1 MIVLLTD
8 FGLSEYVGVMR
19 GVIYSIYPEAQVVDL
34 THSVPS
40 QSIREGA
47 WILFQSYKYFPTGT
61 VFLSVVDPGV
71 GTARDA
77 VVVVTKNYIH
87 VGPDNGLLFPAA
99 SDDGIERVYR
109 ILIDEK
115 VSKTF
120 HGRDIF
126 AKAAAYHEAGT
137 LGVMSTET
145 KPGLDQALVFHQEGR
160 DGEVVRIDKFGNAIS
175 NIPPDEKKDYKI
187 TVRNEQRELPFVETY
202 EYGPENSIFLV
213 TSSYDTLEIAAKNRP
228 ATDYL
233 DLEVGD
239 RITIE

>member
-8 FGLSEYVGVMR
+8 FGSSEYVGIMK
-19 GVIYSIYPEAQVVDL
+19 GVIYSIHPEAQITDL

-47 WILFQSYKYFPTGT
+47 WILLQSYKYFPTGT
-61 VFLSVVDPGV
+61 VFVSVIDPGV

-87 VGPDNGLLFPAA
+87 IGPDNGLVFPAA
-99 SDDGIERVYR
+99 SDDGIERVHR
-109 ILIDEK
+109 ILIDER

-126 AKAAAYHEAGT
+126 AKAAAYHEAGS
-137 LGVMSTET
+137 LSVMATEI
-145 KPGLDQALVFHQEGR
+145 KPGLDQALVFFQEGR
-160 DGEVVRIDKFGNAIS
+160 QGEVVHIDKFGNIIT
-175 NIPPDEKKDYKI
+175 NIPPAAKKDYKI
-187 TVRNEQRELPFVETY
+187 FVRNEVRDLPFAGTY

-228 ATDYL
+228 AVDL
-233 DLEVGD
+233 LALEVGD
-239 RITIE
+239 KLTIE

>member
-1 MIVLLTD
+1 
-8 FGLSEYVGVMR
+8 MR
-19 GVIYSIYPEAQVVDL
+19 GVIYSICPDTQIVDL

-47 WILFQSYKYFPTGT
+47 WILQQSYKYFPKGT
-61 VFLSVVDPGV
+61 VFVSVVDPGV

-77 VVVVTKNYIH
+77 VVVVTENYIH
-87 VGPDNGLLFPAA
+87 VGPDNGLLYPAA
-99 SDDGIERVYR
+99 SEDGIERVYR
-109 ILIDEK
+109 ILIDEG

-137 LGVMSTET
+137 LGVMSTEL

-160 DGEVVRIDKFGNAIS
+160 EGEVVRIDKFGNIIT
-175 NIPPDEKKDYKI
+175 NIPPTPKDKFVLSI
-187 TVRNEQRELPFVETY
+187 RNEQRELPFSETY
-202 EYGPENSIFLV
+202 ENGPADGVFLV
-213 TSSYDTLEIAAKNRP
+213 TSSYSTLEIAAKNRP
-228 ATDYL
+228 AIDL
-233 DLEVGD
+233 LALEVGE

>member
-1 MIVLLTD
+1 MTD
-8 FGLSEYVGVMR
+8 FGASEYAGVLR
-19 GVIYSIYPEAQVVDL
+19 GVIYSINPEAQIVDL

-47 WILFQSYKYFPTGT
+47 WILLQSYKYFPKGT
-61 VFLSVVDPGV
+61 VFVSVVDPGV

-87 VGPDNGLLFPAA
+87 IGPDNGLLFPAA
-99 SDDGIERVYR
+99 SEDGIERVYR
-109 ILIDEK
+109 ILIDEG

-137 LGVMSTET
+137 LGVMSTEL
-145 KPGLDQALVFHQEGR
+145 KPGLDQSLVFHQEGR
-160 DGEVVRIDKFGNAIS
+160 EGEIVRVDKFGNIIT
-175 NIPPDEKKDYKI
+175 NIPAVQKKKYLLSI
-187 TVRNEQRELPFVETY
+187 RGEQRELPFSETY
-202 EYGPENSIFLV
+202 EYGPEDGVFLV
-213 TSSYDTLEIAAKNRP
+213 IGSYDTLEIAAKNRP
-228 ATDYL
+228 AIELLAL
-233 DLEVGD
+233 DVGE

>member
-8 FGLSEYVGVMR
+8 FGASEYVGVMR
-19 GVIYSIYPEAQVVDL
+19 GVIYSICPDAQIVDL

-47 WILFQSYKYFPTGT
+47 WILLQSYKYFPKGT
-61 VFLSVVDPGV
+61 VFVSVVDPGV

-77 VVVVTKNYIH
+77 VVVVTENYIH
-87 VGPDNGLLFPAA
+87 VGPDNGLLYPAA

-109 ILIDEK
+109 IVIDEG

-137 LGVMSTET
+137 LGVLSTEL
-145 KPGLDQALVFHQEGR
+145 KPGLDQALVFHQEGHE
-160 DGEVVRIDKFGNAIS
+160 GEIVRQDKFGNLIT
-175 NIPPDEKKDYKI
+175 NIPPAEKTKYI
-187 TVRNEQRELPFVETY
+187 VSIRNEQRELPFADTY
-202 EYGPENSIFLV
+202 EYGPSEGVFLV

-228 ATDYL
+228 ATDIL
-233 DLEVGD
+233 ALEVGE
-239 RITIE
+239 RITME

>member
-8 FGLSEYVGVMR
+8 FGESEYAGIMR
-19 GVIYSIYPEAQVVDL
+19 GVIYSICPDTKIVDL
-34 THSVPS
+34 THLVPS

-47 WILFQSYKYFPTGT
+47 WLLLQSYKYFPKGT
-61 VFLSVVDPGV
+61 VFVSVVDPGV

-99 SDDGIERVYR
+99 SEDGIERVYR
-109 ILIDEK
+109 ILVDEG

-137 LGVMSTET
+137 LGVMSTEM

-160 DGEVVRIDKFGNAIS
+160 EGEVTRKDRFGNIIT
-175 NIPPDEKKDYKI
+175 NIPPLSKDKYVLSI
-187 TVRNEQRELPFVETY
+187 RGEQRDLPFSETY
-202 EYGPENSIFLV
+202 EYGPEDGVFLV
-213 TSSYDTLEIAAKNRP
+213 TSSYETLEIAAKNRP
-228 ATDYL
+228 AIDL
-233 DLEVGD
+233 LALEVGE
-239 RITIE
+239 RITLE

>member
-1 MIVLLTD
+1 MIVLMTD
-8 FGLSEYVGVMR
+8 FGLSEYTGVMR
-19 GVIYSIYPEAQVVDL
+19 GVIYSICPDAQIVDL
-34 THSVPS
+34 THTVPS
-40 QSIREGA
+40 QSIHEGA
-47 WILFQSYKYFPTGT
+47 WILLQSYKYFPKGT
-61 VFLSVVDPGV
+61 VFVSVVDPGV

-87 VGPDNGLLFPAA
+87 VGPDNGLLYPAA
-99 SDDGIERVYR
+99 SEDGIERVYR
-109 ILIDEK
+109 ILIDEG

-137 LGVMSTET
+137 LGVMSTEL

-160 DGEVVRIDKFGNAIS
+160 EGEVVRIDKFGNIIT
-175 NIPPDEKKDYKI
+175 NIPPAPKDKFVLSI
-187 TVRNEQRELPFVETY
+187 RNEQRELPFVETY
-202 EYGPENSIFLV
+202 EYGPEDGVFLV

-228 ATDYL
+228 AIDILAL
-233 DLEVGD
+233 DVGE

>member
-1 MIVLLTD
+1 VLFTD

-19 GVIYSIYPEAQVVDL
+19 GVIYSIHPEAQIVDL

-47 WILFQSYKYFPTGT
+47 WILLQSYKYFPPGT
-61 VFLSVVDPGV
+61 VFVSVIDPGV

-87 VGPDNGLLFPAA
+87 IGPDNGLLFPAA
-99 SDDGIERVYR
+99 SDDGIERVYQ
-109 ILIDEK
+109 ILIDER

-120 HGRDIF
+120 HGRDVF
-126 AKAAAYHEAGT
+126 AKAAAYHELDT

-160 DGEVVRIDKFGNAIS
+160 EGEVVRIDKFGNILT
-175 NIPPDEKKDYKI
+175 NIPPAAKKDYKI
-187 TVRNEQRELPFVETY
+187 ILRNEQRDLPFVGTY
-202 EYGPENSIFLV
+202 EYGLENSLFLV

-228 ATDYL
+228 AIDL
-233 DLEVGD
+233 LALEVGD
-239 RITIE
+239 RLTIE

>member
-19 GVIYSIYPEAQVVDL
+19 GVIYSICPEAHIVDL

-47 WILFQSYKYFPTGT
+47 WILLQSYKYFPPGT
-61 VFLSVVDPGV
+61 VFVSVIDPGV

-77 VVVVTKNYIH
+77 VIVVTKNYIH
-87 VGPDNGLLFPAA
+87 IGPDNGLLFPAA

-109 ILIDEK
+109 IRIDER

-120 HGRDIF
+120 HGRDVF
-126 AKAAAYHEAGT
+126 AKAAAYHEVGT
-137 LGVMSTET
+137 LGVMSTMT

-160 DGEVVRIDKFGNAIS
+160 QGEVVRIDKFGNIIT
-175 NIPPDEKKDYKI
+175 NIPPAAKKDYKI
-187 TVRNEQRELPFVETY
+187 SVRNEERDLPFAGTY

-228 ATDYL
+228 AVDL
-233 DLEVGD
+233 LALEVGD
-239 RITIE
+239 RLTIE

>member
-8 FGLSEYVGVMR
+8 FGASEYVGVMR
-19 GVIYSIYPEAQVVDL
+19 GVIYSICPDAQIVDL

-47 WILFQSYKYFPTGT
+47 WVLLQSYKYFPKGT
-61 VFLSVVDPGV
+61 VFVSVVDPGV

-77 VVVVTKNYIH
+77 VVVVTESYIH
-87 VGPDNGLLFPAA
+87 VGPDNGLLYPAA
-99 SDDGIERVYR
+99 SEDGIERVYR
-109 ILIDEK
+109 ILIDEG

-137 LGVMSTET
+137 LGVMSTEM

-160 DGEVVRIDKFGNAIS
+160 EGEVVRIDKFGNIIT
-175 NIPPDEKKDYKI
+175 NIPPAPKEKYVLSI
-187 TVRNEQRELPFVETY
+187 RNEQRELPFSETY
-202 EYGPENSIFLV
+202 EGGPADGVFLV
-213 TSSYDTLEIAAKNRP
+213 ASSYDTLEIAAKNRP
-228 ATDYL
+228 AMEL
-233 DLEVGD
+233 LALEVGE

>member
-8 FGLSEYVGVMR
+8 FGLSEYTGVMR
-19 GVIYSIYPEAQVVDL
+19 GVIYSICPDAQIVDL
-34 THSVPS
+34 THTVPS

-47 WILFQSYKYFPTGT
+47 WILQQSYKYFPKGT
-61 VFLSVVDPGV
+61 VFVSVVDPGV

-77 VVVVTKNYIH
+77 VVVVTENYIH
-87 VGPDNGLLFPAA
+87 VGPDNGLLYPAA
-99 SDDGIERVYR
+99 SEDGIERVYR
-109 ILIDEK
+109 ILIDEG

-137 LGVMSTET
+137 LGVMSTEL
-145 KPGLDQALVFHQEGR
+145 KPGLDQALLFHQEGR
-160 DGEVVRIDKFGNAIS
+160 EGEVVRIDKFGNIITNLPPIS
-175 NIPPDEKKDYKI
+175 KDKYVLSI
-187 TVRNEQRELPFVETY
+187 RNEQRDLPFSETY
-202 EYGPENSIFLV
+202 EYGPEDGVFLV

-228 ATDYL
+228 AIEL
-233 DLEVGD
+233 LAFEVGE

>member
-8 FGLSEYVGVMR
+8 FGLSEYTGVMR
-19 GVIYSIYPEAQVVDL
+19 GVIYSICPDAQIVDL
-34 THSVPS
+34 THTVPS

-47 WILFQSYKYFPTGT
+47 WILQQSYKYFPKGT
-61 VFLSVVDPGV
+61 VFVSVVDPGV

-77 VVVVTKNYIH
+77 VVVVTENYIH
-87 VGPDNGLLFPAA
+87 VGPDNGLLYPAA
-99 SDDGIERVYR
+99 SEDGIERVYR
-109 ILIDEK
+109 ILIDEG

-137 LGVMSTET
+137 LGVMSTEL

-160 DGEVVRIDKFGNAIS
+160 EGEVVRIDKFGNIITNLPPIS
-175 NIPPDEKKDYKI
+175 KDKYVLSI
-187 TVRNEQRELPFVETY
+187 RNEQRDLPFSETY
-202 EYGPENSIFLV
+202 EYGPEDGVFLV

-228 ATDYL
+228 AIEL
-233 DLEVGD
+233 LALEVGE

>member
-8 FGLSEYVGVMR
+8 FGESEYTGVMR
-19 GVIYSIYPEAQVVDL
+19 GVIFSICPDTKVVDL

-47 WILFQSYKYFPTGT
+47 WILMQSYKHFPKGT
-61 VFLSVVDPGV
+61 VFVSVVDPGV

-77 VVVVTKNYIH
+77 VVVVTENYIH
-87 VGPDNGLLFPAA
+87 VGPDNGLLYPAA
-99 SDDGIERVYR
+99 SEDGIERVYR
-109 ILIDEK
+109 ILIDEG

-137 LGVMSTET
+137 LGVMSTEL

-160 DGEVVRIDKFGNAIS
+160 EGEVVRIDKFGNIIT
-175 NIPPDEKKDYKI
+175 NIPPAKQTKYQLAI
-187 TVRNEQRELPFVETY
+187 RNEQRDLSLFETY
-202 EYGPENSIFLV
+202 EYGPEDGVFLV
-213 TSSYDTLEIAAKNRP
+213 VSSYETLEIAAKNRP
-228 ATDYL
+228 ATDILAL
-233 DLEVGD
+233 DVGE